1 MAYALYISRTF
12 LISNLRR
19 MKMNYSIKDG
29 KADKAFFN
37 NIIVPDAAL
46 LIIGLTTSFGTLLAL
61 FS

>member
-1 MAYALYISRTF
+1 
-12 LISNLRR
+12 
-19 MKMNYSIKDG
+19 MNYAIKDG
-29 KADKAFFN
+29 KADKAFFY